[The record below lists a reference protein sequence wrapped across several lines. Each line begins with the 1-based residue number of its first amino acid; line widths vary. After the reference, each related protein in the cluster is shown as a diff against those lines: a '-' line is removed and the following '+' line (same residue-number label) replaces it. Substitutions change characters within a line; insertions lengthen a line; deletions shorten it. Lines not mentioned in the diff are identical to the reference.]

1 MLFCIGAMA
10 FLGTAARRAMA
21 CRRPLSPLSPLC
33 RVTARCYSSQS
44 THTTEKSVPYEK
56 TLKQEDGL
64 SGPTKPL
71 PKSADVVV
79 IGGGS
84 LGCQTLYHL
93 CKMGMS
99 NVVLLE
105 RDRLTAGTTW
115 HTAGIQKILKW
126 FLIYNIFYR
135 HYCFLCQDKAT
146 TVLFSESRFISF
158 NTCSLSLAVY
168 WINRLSELIVSLES
182 QPSQSPFGLAETQ
195 MSFNSS

>member
-1 MLFCIGAMA
+1 MA
-10 FLGTAARRAMA
+10 FLGTAAQRVMA
-21 CRRPLSPLSPLC
+21 CRRPLSPLC

-93 CKMGMS
+93 CKMGMT

-115 HTAGIQKILKW
+115 HTAGIQRGQKW
-126 FLIYNIFYR
+126 FWMWIWSELCLHCEFVFLHCFSKSSLKELFFSCVNTSLPQFCALKAQR
-135 HYCFLCQDKAT
+135 NSESGFLC
-146 TVLFSESRFISF
+146 
-158 NTCSLSLAVY
+158 SLK
-168 WINRLSELIVSLES
+168 RLSGLIVKVLSH
-182 QPSQSPFGLAETQ
+182 SQSKVFWV
-195 MSFNSS
+195 

>member
-1 MLFCIGAMA
+1 MA
-10 FLGTAARRAMA
+10 FLGTVARRVTA
-21 CRRPLSPLSPLC
+21 CRQHLSPLC
-33 RVTARCYSSQS
+33 RATTRCYSSQS

-56 TLKQEDGL
+56 TLKQEDGI

-93 CKMGMS
+93 CKMGMT

-115 HTAGIQKILKW
+115 HTAGIA
-126 FLIYNIFYR
+126 
-135 HYCFLCQDKAT
+135 LCLLCD
-146 TVLFSESRFISF
+146 
-158 NTCSLSLAVY
+158 
-168 WINRLSELIVSLES
+168 
-182 QPSQSPFGLAETQ
+182 
-195 MSFNSS
+195 

>member
-21 CRRPLSPLSPLC
+21 CWRPLSPLC

-56 TLKQEDGL
+56 TLKQEGGL

-93 CKMGMS
+93 SKMGMR

-115 HTAGIQKILKW
+115 HTAGIQKILMW
-126 FLIYNIFYR
+126 FLMYNIFYR
-135 HYCFLCQDKAT
+135 HCCFLCQDKAT
-146 TVLFSESRFISF
+146 TVLFSEK
-158 NTCSLSLAVY
+158 L
-168 WINRLSELIVSLES
+168 WIWIYILQYL
-182 QPSQSPFGLAETQ
+182 QS
-195 MSFNSS
+195 

>member
-1 MLFCIGAMA
+1 MCLWSCTVAGMA
-10 FLGTAARRAMA
+10 FLGIAARRVMA
-21 CRRPLSPLSPLC
+21 CRQPLTPFC
-33 RVTARCYSSQS
+33 RATTRCYSSQS
-44 THTTEKSVPYEK
+44 AHITEKSVPYEK

-93 CKMGMS
+93 CKLGMT

-115 HTAGIQKILKW
+115 HTAGIAHCL
-126 FLIYNIFYR
+126 
-135 HYCFLCQDKAT
+135 LCD
-146 TVLFSESRFISF
+146 
-158 NTCSLSLAVY
+158 
-168 WINRLSELIVSLES
+168 
-182 QPSQSPFGLAETQ
+182 
-195 MSFNSS
+195 